1 MAYKYSHIDRKN
13 LEWLDKD
20 TSKSTLLSIELR
32 SGEIRGLKDLK
43 LHLRYPITAIAG
55 KNGSGKSTVA
65 AIAACAYH
73 NRRSGFNPLKRKNPY
88 YTFSDFF
95 IQSPEEVPPQGIS
108 IFYEFIHNKWRRG
121 RRFPDGIGRG
131 WQERR
136 KKQGGKWNN
145 YDQRVE
151 RNVVFLGIQR
161 VVPHSE
167 ISVSKSYRNT
177 FTPML
182 EHVWEDDVRETVG
195 RILNKDYERF
205 WSKGHSKYTLWPASN
220 MLPMPELRDRA
231 ARAVKDRLATAKR
244 LRGKKLGSMGA
255 G

>member
-1 MAYKYSHIDRKN
+1 MA
-13 LEWLDKD
+13 L
-20 TSKSTLLSIELR
+20 
-32 SGEIRGLKDLK
+32 G
-43 LHLRYPITAIAG
+43 AAG
-55 KNGSGKSTVA
+55 KSDA
-65 AIAACAYH
+65 
-73 NRRSGFNPLKRKNPY
+73 RSR
-88 YTFSDFF
+88 
-95 IQSPEEVPPQGIS
+95 
-108 IFYEFIHNKWRRG
+108 
-121 RRFPDGIGRG
+121 
-131 WQERR
+131 
-136 KKQGGKWNN
+136 GGKWNN
-145 YDQRVE
+145 YDQRIE

-177 FTPML
+177 FTPIP
-182 EHVWEDDVRETVG
+182 EHGWEDDVRETVG

-244 LRGKKLGSMGA
+244 LRGKKLGPMGA